1 MKKLILFLF
10 LIAGSVIGFSQ
21 GLINKPCAKDFIVKS
36 KNYGINQVFKI
47 NEDSVLSSLN
57 KWDIVTGMNAVGL
70 NLKTGS
76 FSGFSSAG
84 FGFVRSQYKL
94 TSDKLTVYKT
104 FSYGGMILF
113 GDTNA
118 TSLLNITNLTGKTD
132 VGIMAVGGLGPVSLG
147 PTYFVVSKTLLIN
160 FQLTWTIQ

>member
-1 MKKLILFLF
+1 MKKLILLLL

-21 GLINKPCAKDFIVKS
+21 GLLDKPSPKDFIVKAKHYNFKTLS
-36 KNYGINQVFKI
+36 MNQ
-47 NEDSVLSSLN
+47 DSVIATLN
-57 KWDIVTGMNAVGL
+57 KWDIVTGMNAMGL

-76 FSGFSSAG
+76 LSGFSSAG
-84 FGFVRSQYKL
+84 FGFVHSQYKV

-132 VGIMAVGGLGPVSLG
+132 VGIMAVGGIGPVSLG
-147 PTYFVVSKTLLIN
+147 PTYFLVSKTLLIN
-160 FQLTWTIQ
+160 LQITLTIQ